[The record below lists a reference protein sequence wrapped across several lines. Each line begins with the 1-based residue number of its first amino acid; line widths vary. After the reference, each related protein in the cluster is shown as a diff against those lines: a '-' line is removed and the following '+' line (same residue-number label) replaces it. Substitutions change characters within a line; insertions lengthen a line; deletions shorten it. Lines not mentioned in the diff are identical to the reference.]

1 LGLDCSGPQSGA
13 GQLQDFFSLSDYFS
27 EILKTKTFT
36 MRKSFFIMIW
46 LLSAFALPYLA
57 FSQERTLSGK
67 ITDANGNALSNV
79 SITLKQGAQGTI
91 TDADGKFRLTVP
103 ANAVLTISS
112 SGYKTQTIKAED
124 LTGEIHVKLTEDVAR
139 LDEIVVTGLA
149 TSVKRRNLANAV
161 STISAKE
168 LSGVAPAQ
176 TFDVALEGK
185 IPGAYINANDGAP
198 GGGISVKLRGVTSVY
213 GNTQPLYVV
222 DGVFVDNTATS
233 AGLNVVTAA
242 LANGAATSNANGGTQ
257 DNPSSR
263 IADLRAEDI
272 ENIEILKGASAAA
285 IYGSKAAAGVVII
298 TTKRGREGRT
308 KISVSQ
314 DFGFIKVRKLLGVR
328 QFTAARAASLSSD
341 SATGVALATEFTEAQ
356 SKGQI
361 YDYEKEVFGNTGF
374 ARNTSLSISGGNAKT
389 GFYFSAAQRD
399 EGGIV
404 RNTGYSNSSLRL
416 NLDHHITD
424 DIKIGIETNYI
435 NSSAD
440 RGLTGNDNAGVSLGI
455 ALSSTPSFAQ
465 LHDSAGVYP
474 NNPFA
479 ASNPLQTVALM
490 TNNESVN
497 RLITGLNLDAT
508 LQKNSASVTKIIG
521 RGGFDF
527 YNLETNAIFPSI
539 LQFQAINKGTSIQG
553 FTRNLNTNYIL
564 SLVNTWTPSD
574 RVSLTSSAGL
584 TEETGDYNNI
594 LDVATQVISGQT
606 NINQAGALNA
616 TQLRTKYQ
624 NQGIFI
630 QEEANI
636 NEVWMLTGGV
646 RFDRSSNNGDVAKYY
661 VYPKAGL
668 SWNLTKMD
676 FFRSDLFDNIKLRAA
691 YGEANN
697 VPAYGSKF
705 TAFNIS
711 NITGNPGLIVNP
723 QEGQPDI
730 KPERQKEFE
739 SGIDFSLFKG
749 RLGFELT
756 YYLKNI
762 YDFLMQSNPPSSSG
776 FTSAWANA
784 GNLRNQGVEFGM
796 NARLIATKNISW
808 NTSVNFWL
816 NRSLITQLTIP
827 SVPQGSF
834 GYVLGSFQIQQGKS
848 ATQILGLDGTGGV
861 SKLGDAEPAFQMSS
875 YNEITFF
882 NKLSLRFLLHWKQG
896 GQNIN
901 LTNLE
906 NDFGGTSADY
916 DNVTNK
922 LGVPDGVYRIMQ
934 VGTDAHEFVQTA
946 SYLRLRE
953 IGLYYLF
960 NKLPFEFV
968 KSIQIGFSLNN
979 YLTITKYKSYDPEVS
994 NFGTG
999 FSSGV
1004 DVDPYPAT
1012 KRGDFHISFDF

>member
-1 LGLDCSGPQSGA
+1 
-13 GQLQDFFSLSDYFS
+13 
-27 EILKTKTFT
+27 
-36 MRKSFFIMIW
+36 MRKSFFRMMW
-46 LLSAFALPYLA
+46 LMCAVALPYLG
-57 FSQERTLSGK
+57 FSQNKTVAGK
-67 ITDANGNALSNV
+67 ITDANGNAVANAN
-79 SITLKQGAQGTI
+79 ITVKQSAQGTI
-91 TDADGKFRLTVP
+91 TDADGKFKLTVP
-103 ANAVLTISS
+103 ANAILIISS
-112 SGYKTQTIKAED
+112 AGFRSQTIKAD
-124 LTGEIHVKLTEDVAR
+124 AYNSDIYVKLEEDVAH

-168 LSGVAPAQ
+168 LNGVAPAQ
-176 TFDVALEGK
+176 TFDAALEGK

-233 AGLNVVTAA
+233 AGLNVVTSA
-242 LANGAATSNANGGTQ
+242 LANGAPTSTANGETQ

-272 ENIEILKGASAAA
+272 ESVEILKGASAAA

-298 TTKRGREGRT
+298 TTKRGKEGRT

-314 DFGFIKVRKLLGVR
+314 DYGFIKVRKLLGVR
-328 QFTAARAASLSSD
+328 QFNAQRAASLSSD
-341 SATGVALATEFTEAQ
+341 SATGVLLAQEFTTAQ

-361 YDYEKEVFGNTGF
+361 YDYEKEVFGNTGV
-374 ARNTSLSISGGNAKT
+374 ARNTVLNISGGNAKT
-389 GFYFSAAQRD
+389 GFYFSAAQKD

-404 RNTGYSNSSLRL
+404 KNTGYRNTSLRL

-424 DIKIGIETNYI
+424 DIKIGVSTNYI

-479 ASNPLQTVALM
+479 ASNPLQTIALM
-490 TNNESVN
+490 TNNETVN
-497 RLITGLNLDAT
+497 RFIVGLNFDAT
-508 LQKNSASVTKIIG
+508 LQKNNTSVTKLIG

-527 YNLETNAIFPSI
+527 YNLDTKAIFPSI
-539 LQFQAINKGTSIQG
+539 LQFQAINKGTSVQG
-553 FTRNLNTNYIL
+553 FTSNLSTNFIF
-564 SLVNTWTPSD
+564 SLVNTFTPSEKL
-574 RVSLTSSAGL
+574 SLTTSAGL
-584 TEETGDYNNI
+584 TQETGDYNNL

-606 NINQAGALNA
+606 NVNEAGALNA
-616 TQLRTKYQ
+616 TQLRTKYL
-624 NQGIFI
+624 NEGIFI

-636 NEVWMLTGGV
+636 NDAVMLTGGV
-646 RFDRSSNNGDVAKYY
+646 RLDKSSNNGDVGKYY
-661 VYPKAGL
+661 IYPKAGL

-676 FFRSDLFDNIKLRAA
+676 FFKSDFFDNLKLRAA
-691 YGEANN
+691 YGQANN

-711 NITGNPGLIVNP
+711 NIAGNPGLIVNS
-723 QEGQPDI
+723 QQGEPDI
-730 KPERQKEFE
+730 KPERQIEFE
-739 SGIDFSLFKG
+739 TGIDFSVLKG

-756 YYLKNI
+756 YYRKSI

-776 FTSAWANA
+776 FASAWANA
-784 GNLRNQGVEFGM
+784 GDLRNQGVELGM
-796 NARLIATKNISW
+796 NARVVETKMIVW
-808 NTSVNFWL
+808 NTSVNFWF
-816 NRSLITQLTIP
+816 NRSLVTKLTIP

-834 GYVLGSFQIQQGKS
+834 GYVLGSFQIQQGQS
-848 ATQILGLDGTGGV
+848 ATQILGLDGKGGV
-861 SKLGDAEPAFQMSS
+861 SKLGDAEPTFQMSS
-875 YNEITFF
+875 YNEITFA
-882 NKLSLRFLLHWKQG
+882 NKLSLRFLLHWKKG
-896 GQNIN
+896 GQNVN
-901 LTNLE
+901 LTSLE

-916 DNVTNK
+916 DKVTNK

-953 IGLYYLF
+953 IGLYYSF
-960 NKLPFEFV
+960 TKLPVDFL
-968 KSIQIGFSLNN
+968 KGMRIGFSLNN
-979 YLTITKYKSYDPEVS
+979 YITITKYKSYDPEVS

-999 FSSGV
+999 FSSGI